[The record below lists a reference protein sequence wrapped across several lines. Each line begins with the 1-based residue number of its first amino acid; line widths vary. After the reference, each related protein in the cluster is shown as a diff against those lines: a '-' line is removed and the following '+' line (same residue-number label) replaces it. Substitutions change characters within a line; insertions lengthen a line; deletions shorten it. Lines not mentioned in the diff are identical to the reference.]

1 MKLSR
6 NLLIILLSLLI
17 IMIVGW
23 NFFIFR
29 ERQIFNLKIKS
40 DRVAVR
46 DNSLDNGDNKFFS
59 WVNLENELNDG
70 NQATENNES
79 ETEVNDPIK
88 LLFFGDMM
96 LDRHVGEKINK
107 YGLDYLLEKI
117 NEDGF
122 TSGYDLV
129 SANLEGA
136 VTNNGAHYKPDNAY
150 DFSFKPELIQELK
163 KYNFNFFNLANNHLS
178 DQGRIGVE
186 ETYENLSDLGFYY
199 SGCQDAYL
207 FVSTTSSE
215 ILLGGSMPVLD
226 YDNCSDIV
234 LSIKNRKIAFLGL
247 SLVYKEIPE
256 NEIIDRIRKLKEDND
271 LVIVNIHFGN
281 EYQGQSN
288 DKQKKMAR
296 KMVDSGADII
306 IGHHPHVI
314 QDYEIYQ
321 EKPIFYSLGNF
332 IFDQYFS
339 PETQEGLAIK
349 ITIKEES
356 NNIEGAEEGIK
367 IESEVYKIKTKGSKI
382 EEISKMP

>member
-1 MKLSR
+1 MKINR
-6 NLLIILLSLLI
+6 TLLIVLLSLLI
-17 IMIVGW
+17 MIIVGW

-29 ERQIFNLKIKS
+29 ERQIFSMRPQL
-40 DRVAVR
+40 DRVIT
-46 DNSLDNGDNKFFS
+46 NEGLFGNQ
-59 WVNLENELNDG
+59 ENEPK
-70 NQATENNES
+70 NES
-79 ETEVNDPIK
+79 EKAEKDNQEEEKDEPIK

-96 LDRHVGEKINK
+96 LDRHVGEKIGR
-107 YGLDYLLEKI
+107 YGLDYLLSKI

-122 TSGYDLV
+122 SSGYDIV

-136 VTNNGAHYKPDNAY
+136 VTNNGDHYRPDNAY
-150 DFSFKPELIQELK
+150 DFAFKPELIQELK
-163 KYNFNFFNLANNHLS
+163 NYNFNFFNLSNNHLS
-178 DQGRIGVE
+178 DQGRIGVG
-186 ETYENLSDLGFYY
+186 ETYKNLSNLGFYY

-207 FVSTTSSE
+207 SSNTTSSE
-215 ILLGGSMPVLD
+215 IILGDSMPVLD

-234 LSIKNRKIAFLGL
+234 LKIKNKKIAFLGI
-247 SLVYKEIPE
+247 SLVYNDIAEIDIL
-256 NEIIDRIRKLKEDND
+256 NRIIKLKESSDI
-271 LVIVNIHFGN
+271 VVVNIHFGN

-288 DKQKKMAR
+288 SRQKTLAR

-339 PETQEGLAIK
+339 AETQEGLAIK
-349 ITIKEES
+349 IILSDEKE
-356 NNIEGAEEGIK
+356 GTK
-367 IESEVYKIKTKGSKI
+367 IASEVYKIKTKGSKI